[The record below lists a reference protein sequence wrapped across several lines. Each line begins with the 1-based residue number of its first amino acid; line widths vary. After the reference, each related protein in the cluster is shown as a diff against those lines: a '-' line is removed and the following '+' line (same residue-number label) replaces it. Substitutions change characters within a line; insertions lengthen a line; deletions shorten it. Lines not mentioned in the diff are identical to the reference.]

1 MKRTHTAQTALTLIL
16 AALCFLSCSAC
27 NKIGVAS
34 GEEYLGRWTDNTSY
48 FQAGYGKV
56 DHIEITRNAGNFLVT
71 IGPRTIPANLK
82 DGTLHLEGTLE
93 STGLTYVKD
102 SDTLISADRVYHRVR

>member
-1 MKRTHTAQTALTLIL
+1 MTRTHTAQTALILIL
-16 AALCFLSCSAC
+16 AVLCLLPLSAC

-34 GEEYLGRWTDNTSY
+34 GEEYLGKWTDNTSY
-48 FQAGYGKV
+48 FQAGFGKV

-82 DGTLHLEGTLE
+82 DGTLRLEGTLE
-93 STGLTYVKD
+93 STGLTYVQG
-102 SDTLISADRVYHRVR
+102 SDTLISGDRVYHRVR